1 MMIHVRH
8 ILVKHQYEIEDIQ
21 KKIQEGKS
29 FEDLAKAFSLCPSN
43 RKGGDL
49 GAIREGQTVEE
60 FEDAAFRLEVGEISP
75 PVRTS
80 FGYHLIERVK

>member
-1 MMIHVRH
+1 MIHVRH
-8 ILVKHQYEIEDIQ
+8 ILVKHQYEIDDIQ
-21 KKIQEGKS
+21 RKLDEGIS
-29 FEDLAKAFSLCPSN
+29 FEDLAKLFSQCPSS

-60 FEDAAFRLEVGEISP
+60 FEDTAFTLEVGETSK

-80 FGYHLIERVK
+80 FGYHLIQRIK